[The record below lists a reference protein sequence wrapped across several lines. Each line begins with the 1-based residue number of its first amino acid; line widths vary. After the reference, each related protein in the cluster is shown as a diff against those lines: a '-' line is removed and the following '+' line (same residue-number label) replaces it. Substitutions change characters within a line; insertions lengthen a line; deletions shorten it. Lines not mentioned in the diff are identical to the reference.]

1 MGRKIKNTVKR
12 SERTVRLEGVEV
24 KGGGGQGEGES
35 HICRPSV
42 KEGPFK
48 TRTIDML
55 PSFVGFIKS
64 NSSSG
69 RE

>member
-12 SERTVRLEGVEV
+12 SERTVRLEAVEV
-24 KGGGGQGEGES
+24 KGGQGEGES